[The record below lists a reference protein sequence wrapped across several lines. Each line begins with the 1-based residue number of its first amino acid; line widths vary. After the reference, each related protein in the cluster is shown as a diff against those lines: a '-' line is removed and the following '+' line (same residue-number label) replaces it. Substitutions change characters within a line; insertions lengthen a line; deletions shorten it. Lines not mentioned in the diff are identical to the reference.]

1 LAQDIRNVEFDIDK
15 YNIKPQY
22 QPELDKAV
30 DILTKNP
37 NASVTIAGH
46 TDNTY
51 TRAYNIQLSKRR
63 AEAVKNYLV
72 RKNIDAKRISI
83 EYYGFDKPIASNN
96 TVEGRARNRR
106 SETTIVIK

>member
-1 LAQDIRNVEFDIDK
+1 LAQDIQNVEFDIDK
-15 YNIKPQY
+15 YNIKAQY

-30 DILTKNP
+30 EILSKSP
-37 NASVTIAGH
+37 NATVTVAGH

-72 RKNIDAKRISI
+72 QKNIDAQRISI
-83 EYYGFDKPIASNN
+83 EYYGFDKPIADNK
-96 TVEGRARNRR
+96 TVAGRAKNRR
-106 SETTIVIK
+106 SEITIVIK